1 MNAEQFKVHWRDWLM
16 LLFGAWLVISPF
28 VLGYSATDA
37 MMMLWNPVIVGVA
50 VVVFSIAVL
59 RKTQVWEEW
68 VLLALGAWLIAAP
81 FLLGYASMP
90 VAMWNSIIVG
100 LLVSADSV
108 WSLTVAVP
116 VALQPRSYA
125 EG

>member
-108 WSLTVAVP
+108 WSLTVMLGHGGRKTA
-116 VALQPRSYA
+116 
-125 EG
+125 